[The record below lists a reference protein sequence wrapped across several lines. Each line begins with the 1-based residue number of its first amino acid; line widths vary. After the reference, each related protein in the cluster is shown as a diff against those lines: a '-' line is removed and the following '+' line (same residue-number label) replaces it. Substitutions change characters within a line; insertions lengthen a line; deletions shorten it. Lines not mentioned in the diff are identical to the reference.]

1 MTFFV
6 MQIYVDDII
15 FGSTNH
21 DFCEEFGK
29 MMTSE
34 FEMYMIREL
43 SFFVGL
49 QINQTI
55 E

>member
-1 MTFFV
+1 
-6 MQIYVDDII
+6 VDDII
-15 FGSTNH
+15 FGSTNQE
-21 DFCEEFGK
+21 FCEDFGEIIS
-29 MMTSE
+29 SE